1 VKFNTSEM
9 WKNFV
14 EQKREE
20 KLAIIMTDQRKIE
33 EDRNVAKAAAR
44 SQR

>member
-20 KLAIIMTDQRKIE
+20 KLADQRKE
-33 EDRNVAKAAAR
+33 DEDRNVAKAEAAR

>member
-1 VKFNTSEM
+1 MKFNTSEM

-20 KLAIIMTDQRKIE
+20 KLADQRKME